1 MPRFALTDTVQLRP
15 LETGDAEELHALVVA
30 NREHL
35 APWLPWAADQDLER
49 TRAFIARSQA
59 DELQLA
65 LVEDGRIIGAVG
77 FSPIDRDNRST
88 DIGYWIDR
96 AHQGRGLVTRAVRA
110 LLDHAFGALG
120 LHRIEIEAA
129 PGNPR
134 SLAIPERLG
143 FTREGVRRECERAGD
158 GWLDSVVFGLL
169 ASEWRVPAP
178 R

>member
-96 AHQGRGLVTRAVRA
+96 A
-110 LLDHAFGALG
+110 
-120 LHRIEIEAA
+120 
-129 PGNPR
+129 
-134 SLAIPERLG
+134 
-143 FTREGVRRECERAGD
+143 
-158 GWLDSVVFGLL
+158 
-169 ASEWRVPAP
+169 PAP